1 MLSKTRK
8 LLSIIF
14 IALLVLLSSVKLL
27 DDYVDDYTTEAITQA
42 AVTYATARGLNALV
56 SMIQSSNISA
66 GIGIVSGSMSIG
78 ELLDP
83 INDMLERFS
92 SVMTLVLASLAAQK
106 ILLLIASH
114 QLFIVALAILGLV
127 TVTAIVFARPGL
139 QNLLFKS
146 FLVLAFI
153 RFCLAIAVGLNSGVD
168 HLFLEEATREN
179 DQRIERFQ
187 ENLLEINTTEMTD
200 PESLKQSSI
209 NFWKNLNLEELNRR
223 VTDGIENFINLVAIY
238 LLKTILFPLLF
249 FYLTLQT
256 IKTLWRVEFIQQ
268 GWTPAGADR

>member
-27 DDYVDDYTTEAITQA
+27 DDYVDDYTTDAITQA

-249 FYLTLQT
+249 FYLTLQA

>member
-1 MLSKTRK
+1 MPSKTRK

-27 DDYVDDYTTEAITQA
+27 DDYVDNYTTESITRA

-106 ILLLIASH
+106 VLLLIASH
-114 QLFIVALAILGLV
+114 QLFVVSLAILGFAAMA
-127 TVTAIVFARPGL
+127 AILFATPSL

-168 HLFLEEATREN
+168 HLFLDQATRDN

-187 ENLLEINTTEMTD
+187 QNLLEINTTEMTD

-223 VTDGIENFINLVAIY
+223 VTEGIENFINLVAIY
-238 LLKTILFPLLF
+238 LLKTIMFPLLF
-249 FYLTLQT
+249 FYLTLQA
-256 IKTLWRVEFIQQ
+256 IKTLWRVQLNPQ
-268 GWTPAGADR
+268 GWAPAGAVR